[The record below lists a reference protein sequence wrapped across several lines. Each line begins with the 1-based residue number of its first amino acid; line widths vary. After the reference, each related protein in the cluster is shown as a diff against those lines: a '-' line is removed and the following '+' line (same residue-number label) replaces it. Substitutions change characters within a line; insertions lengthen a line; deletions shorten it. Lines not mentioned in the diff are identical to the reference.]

1 MKKITQGKISYLR
14 EFSKKIKKNIL
25 DMALVAGSS
34 SSHLGGA
41 LSITDI
47 LTVLFS
53 KELIRVVIHGLLHLI
68 GYKDGSEKEK
78 KRMRSLENKYLSL
91 YKNL

>member
-25 DMALVAGSS
+25 DMALVAGSI

-53 KELIRVVIHGLLHLI
+53 KELDFDFEIKTKINGRFILSKGHACLSYYSVLSEIVYSKVI
-68 GYKDGSEKEK
+68 
-78 KRMRSLENKYLSL
+78 
-91 YKNL
+91 